1 MSESTIL
8 VVDDDPEI
16 LTFYEKIFAGSKR
29 RDFDILGSP
38 GPSHEADLGCLT
50 FSDPGK
56 LLEYYRGVAAAGAR
70 HPLCVVDMRM
80 PTMNGLAVA
89 LGMREIDPEINIVI
103 STAFSD
109 VPVEEI
115 RSKLRE
121 GVFFVR
127 KPFVAEEF
135 SLLIHS
141 LVGHWNVRQEL
152 TCTQA
157 DLAAQFDKI
166 GQVLEATRVGT
177 WDWDMTTGKLEFSD
191 RWAEMVGYTRGEL
204 EPFGLSPWRKLC
216 HPDDLIRS
224 DGMLEKVFAR
234 EVEYYDCECRMLH
247 KGGDWIWVRDR
258 GKVTAWSPGGKPL
271 RMSGTHSDITQRK
284 QQEEELQ
291 RAKHEADA
299 ANKAKSAFLAMMS
312 HEIRTPLNGI
322 IGATELL
329 GATKLTEKQMEFVEM
344 TLTSG
349 HALLSTINDILDYT
363 KIESAQIELEDTE
376 FRLDQLVAGVIDIV
390 TPAARKQ
397 GIDLAYNPDSTMPSS
412 VHGDPM
418 RLRQVLTNL
427 AGNAVK
433 FTEKGRV
440 DISVASRPGGRIR
453 FCVRDTGIGIPA
465 NRIADLF
472 SPFTQAD
479 VSTSRKYGGTGLG
492 LAISKNLVN
501 LMGGELVVQSRLG
514 EGSEFSF
521 EIPLRAAGKAGSDGA
536 PAELGASSKKQP
548 ATPQMEPLDL
558 HVLLVEDNRLNK
570 VIAENFLR
578 ALGISRLSFAQDG
591 LEALDSLRQS
601 AFDLIFMDCQMPR
614 MDGYQATRS
623 IRELEKSGE
632 LAGRRKIVGLS
643 AAAIRGD
650 RERAMEAGMDDY
662 LTKPLRKQE
671 LADCIRRWT

>member
-16 LTFYEKIFAGSKR
+16 LTFYQKIFAGSR
-29 RDFDILGSP
+29 QRDFDILDSSP
-38 GPSHEADLGCLT
+38 ASHGNDLACLT
-50 FSDPGK
+50 FSDPEK
-56 LLEYYRGVAAAGAR
+56 LLEYYRGAAESGAR
-70 HPLCVVDMRM
+70 HPLCIVDMRM

-89 LGMREIDPEINIVI
+89 LGLRELDPEINIVI

-109 VPVEEI
+109 VPVGEI

-141 LVGHWNVRQEL
+141 LVGHWNVQQEL
-152 TCTQA
+152 SRTQA
-157 DLAAQFDKI
+157 DLAAQCDKI
-166 GQVLEATRVGT
+166 SQVLEATRVGT
-177 WDWDMTTGKLEFSD
+177 WDWDISAGKLEFSD

-204 EPFGLSPWRKLC
+204 ESFGLSPWRRLC
-216 HPDDLIRS
+216 HPDDLVRS
-224 DGMLEKVFAR
+224 NGILEKVFAR
-234 EVEYYDCECRMLH
+234 EVAYYDCECRLFH
-247 KGGDWIWVRDR
+247 KSGNLIWVRDR

-284 QQEEELQ
+284 QEEEELQ
-291 RAKHEADA
+291 RAKHAADEAS
-299 ANKAKSAFLAMMS
+299 KAKSAFLAIMS

-329 GATKLTEKQMEFVEM
+329 GATELTEEQAEFVEM

-349 HALLSTINDILDYT
+349 HALLSTINDILDYS
-363 KIESAQIELEDTE
+363 KIESAQVELENTE
-376 FRLDQLVAGVIDIV
+376 FRLDQLVAGVIDVV

-397 GIDLAYNPDSTMPSS
+397 GIDLAYLPDSTAPAS
-412 VHGDPM
+412 VRGDPT

-440 DISVASRPGGRIR
+440 DISVASRPGGRIQ
-453 FCVRDTGIGIPA
+453 FCVSDTGIGIPA
-465 NRIADLF
+465 DRIGDLF

-501 LMGGELVVQSRLG
+501 LMGGELVVRSCPG
-514 EGSEFSF
+514 EGSKFSF
-521 EIPLRAAGKAGSDGA
+521 EIPLGPSGNAGTGDDADQRIA
-536 PAELGASSKKQP
+536 PPEKPPHAK
-548 ATPQMEPLDL
+548 PLEL
-558 HVLLVEDNRLNK
+558 HVLLVEDNHLNK
-570 VIAENFLR
+570 VIAENFLHS
-578 ALGISRLSFAQDG
+578 LGISRLSFAQDG
-591 LEALDSLRQS
+591 LEALESLRQS
-601 AFDLIFMDCQMPR
+601 TFDLIFMDCQMPR

-632 LAGRRKIVGLS
+632 LAGRRTIVGLS

>member
-16 LTFYEKIFAGSKR
+16 LTFYQKIFAGSKR

-38 GPSHEADLGCLT
+38 GLSHEADLGCLT

-56 LLEYYRGVAAAGAR
+56 LLEYCRGAVASGAR

-89 LGMREIDPEINIVI
+89 LGIREIDPEINIVI

-109 VPVEEI
+109 VPLEEI
-115 RSKLRE
+115 RSKLRG

-152 TCTQA
+152 SRTQA
-157 DLAAQFDKI
+157 DLAAQCDKI

-177 WDWDMTTGKLEFSD
+177 WDWNIPSGKLDFSD
-191 RWAEMVGYTRGEL
+191 RWAEMVGYSRSEL
-204 EPFGLSPWRKLC
+204 ESFGLSPWKKLC

-224 DGMLEKVFAR
+224 NAMLEKVFSR

-247 KGGDWIWVRDR
+247 KRGDWIWVRDR
-258 GKVTAWSPGGKPL
+258 GKVTAWSPGGKPV
-271 RMSGTHSDITQRK
+271 RMSGTHSDITPRK
-284 QQEEELQ
+284 RQEEELQ
-291 RAKHEADA
+291 RAKQAADA
-299 ANKAKSAFLAMMS
+299 ANKAKSAFLAIMS

-329 GATKLTEKQMEFVEM
+329 GATELTEKQAEFVEM

-349 HALLSTINDILDYT
+349 HALLSTINDILDYS
-363 KIESAQIELEDTE
+363 KIESAQIEIEDTE
-376 FRLDQLVAGVIDIV
+376 FRLDQLVEGVIDVV

-397 GIDLAYNPDSTMPSS
+397 GIGLALKTDSTVPAS

-433 FTEKGRV
+433 FTEQGRV
-440 DISVASRPGGRIR
+440 EISVASRPDGRIH
-453 FCVRDTGIGIPA
+453 FSVRDTGIGIPA

-492 LAISKNLVN
+492 LAISKTLVT
-501 LMGGELVVQSRLG
+501 LMGGDLVVQSRLG

-521 EIPLRAAGKAGSDGA
+521 EIPLRPAGKSGSDEE
-536 PAELGASSKKQP
+536 PAERNASPKKQSAP
-548 ATPQMEPLDL
+548 PQLEPLDL

-570 VIAENFLR
+570 VITENFLR
-578 ALGISRLSFAQDG
+578 SLGISRLSFAEDG
-591 LEALDSLRQS
+591 LEALESLRES
-601 AFDLIFMDCQMPR
+601 PFDLIFMDCQMPR
-614 MDGYQATRS
+614 MDGYQTTRS
-623 IRELEKSGE
+623 IRELEQSGE

-662 LTKPLRKQE
+662 LTKPLRKKE
-671 LADCIRRWT
+671 LADCIRRWA